1 MITKVEKV
9 LELEYDESVAL
20 AVIEDNQDLKEIF
33 QDDVKISFNM
43 LYTLSKEEKLNE
55 ETKEIIKNIFDK
67 IILTSKPLINKY
79 LLFGEK
85 ENKFFGKVETP
96 VQETEYVEEVDEV
109 EEAIE
114 EPKKEVNTATKKP
127 KKEKALPRRYG
138 KASILKDIE
147 KQGGKATNS
156 QLTALAVNDLKNVY
170 VNLNSRLINDML
182 TTNPKLTDED
192 YRDIRSAINIVK
204 TKLKDILKK

>member
-1 MITKVEKV
+1 MITKVEKI

-20 AVIEDNQDLKEIF
+20 VVIENNQDLKEIF

-43 LYTLSKEEKLNE
+43 LYTLSKENKLNE

-96 VQETEYVEEVDEV
+96 VQETEHVEEV
-109 EEAIE
+109 IE
-114 EPKKEVNTATKKP
+114 KPKEEVNTATKKP

-147 KQGGKATNS
+147 KQGGKANNS

>member
-43 LYTLSKEEKLNE
+43 LYTLSKEDKLNE
-55 ETKEIIKNIFDK
+55 ETKEIIRKIFDK

-96 VQETEYVEEVDEV
+96 VQETEYVEEVEEQPKEEV
-109 EEAIE
+109 
-114 EPKKEVNTATKKP
+114 KTATKKP

-138 KASILKDIE
+138 KANIVKDIE

-170 VNLNSRLINDML
+170 VNLNARLINDML
-182 TTNPKLTDED
+182 TTTPKLTDED

-204 TKLKDILKK
+204 TKLKEILKK

>member
-20 AVIEDNQDLKEIF
+20 AVIEDNQDLREIF

-43 LYTLSKEEKLNE
+43 LFTLSKENKLNE
-55 ETKEIIKNIFDK
+55 ETKEIIRKIFDK

-85 ENKFFGKVETP
+85 ENKIFGKVEAP
-96 VQETEYVEEVDEV
+96 VEEIEEV
-109 EEAIE
+109 IE
-114 EPKKEVNTATKKP
+114 EPKEEPKASTKKP

-138 KASILKDIE
+138 KTNIVNDIE
-147 KQGGKATNS
+147 KQGGKATNA
-156 QLTALAVNDLKNVY
+156 QLTALAVNDLKNLWC
-170 VNLNSRLINDML
+170 NLSTKMVSELLSGNQ
-182 TTNPKLTDED
+182 TLTDVQ
-192 YRDIRSAINIVK
+192 YREIRSTINI
-204 TKLKDILKK
+204 LKNKINPILKKK

>member
-1 MITKVEKV
+1 MITKVEKI

-20 AVIEDNQDLKEIF
+20 VVIENNQDLKEIF

-43 LYTLSKEEKLNE
+43 LYTLSKENKLNE

-96 VQETEYVEEVDEV
+96 VQETEHVEEV
-109 EEAIE
+109 IE

-147 KQGGKATNS
+147 KQGGKANNS

>member
-1 MITKVEKV
+1 MITNVEKV

-20 AVIEDNQDLKEIF
+20 AVIEDNQDLREIL

-43 LYTLSKEEKLNE
+43 LFTLSKENKLNE
-55 ETKEIIKNIFDK
+55 ETKEIIRKIFDK

-85 ENKFFGKVETP
+85 ENKIFGKIETP
-96 VQETEYVEEVDEV
+96 VEEIEEV
-109 EEAIE
+109 IE
-114 EPKKEVNTATKKP
+114 EPKEEPKSPTKKP

-138 KASILKDIE
+138 KANIVKDIE
-147 KQGGKATNS
+147 KQGGKATNA
-156 QLTALAVNDLKNVY
+156 QLTALAVNDLKNIY
-170 VNLNSRLINDML
+170 VNLNNRLINDML
-182 TTNPKLTDED
+182 TDNQKLSDED

-204 TKLKDILKK
+204 TKLKDVLKK

>member
-43 LYTLSKEEKLNE
+43 LYTLSKEDKLNE

-109 EEAIE
+109 EEQPKE
-114 EPKKEVNTATKKP
+114 EVKTATKKP

-138 KASILKDIE
+138 KANIVKDIE
-147 KQGGKATNS
+147 KQGGKATNA

-204 TKLKDILKK
+204 TKLKEILKK

>member
-20 AVIEDNQDLKEIF
+20 AVIEDNQDLREIF

-43 LYTLSKEEKLNE
+43 LFTLSKENKLNE
-55 ETKEIIKNIFDK
+55 ETKEIIRKIFDK

-85 ENKFFGKVETP
+85 ENKIFSKIETP
-96 VQETEYVEEVDEV
+96 VEEIEEVIEKV
-109 EEAIE
+109 VE
-114 EPKKEVNTATKKP
+114 EPKEEPKASTKKP

-138 KASILKDIE
+138 KANVVKDIE
-147 KQGGKATNS
+147 KQGGKATNA
-156 QLTALAVNDLKNVY
+156 QLTALAVNDLKNIY
-170 VNLNSRLINDML
+170 VNLNNRLINDML
-182 TTNPKLTDED
+182 TDNPKLSDED